1 MHDLGNII
9 KFDMDK
15 YPELMGVERKRIE
28 YWKKVQTEIVEKYET
43 VDYKETEKM
52 LKELGTEK
60 DIVKL
65 ILVKSFGDSIKIV
78 VSNN

>member
-1 MHDLGNII
+1 
-9 KFDMDK
+9 MDK